1 MTYPMKCGVGFS
13 NGAENSRVELL
24 VKQKTK
30 DIWGGTFVLTYPA
43 IILQR
48 VFFNGLTPN
57 PEAVLEM

>member
-1 MTYPMKCGVGFS
+1 
-13 NGAENSRVELL
+13 VELL